1 MGWFER
7 IISMDGRLQGKA
19 RRDRR
24 LVFLTGIVV
33 LAIAA
38 PPTVFAD
45 MTGHNIVL
53 LIMSVVPQ
61 LAIII
66 MCLCRVHLTHN
77 IIRAYLG
84 TLAAHLIGY
93 DMTLRTVASTPVWS
107 AFVLLADL
115 SLVIGLG
122 RRFATGLTAVAAVWI
137 IVITLESVLRVG
149 LYNLPGSAPDWRRWE
164 QILPYVSCTHPP
176 CPANA
181 GAAAAEMNF
190 SIAVLLIDFA
200 ATRGFAESAEK
211 EKASMGRTIETVEAI
226 AQLLAGYDVDT
237 VAEMLQ
243 EAEAEGRLPAAMHEA
258 LRRLEENLRAY
269 RPYLPKSCLP
279 AQDCDNDAQDVMSQL
294 SLSGR
299 SASFHTDST
308 GSERVEVH
316 ATATAAAKL
325 LGALKTVRATMVV
338 VNTRNA
344 LPCLGQDPHTFT
356 SFFNMLLTNTMSAV
370 ESRRGLVD
378 MFIGDRIL
386 ASFNTSRPCLV
397 HGTAAVGAVQ
407 DVVRAVRSNATRR
420 VSNTECDS
428 AAGACAAQNSVDP
441 LSNENNDGNSEGPLR
456 VNIGAASG
464 RVLCGDTGYLEM
476 RRFSLLGV
484 LPLMACGM
492 ERAARAFGLDVVCN
506 TTLQQDAVHEHVL
519 LLVPRLVRFV
529 KQSVSGGVCVRNAV
543 FGTDEKDNG
552 TCRVHELLVHAEGA
566 DTSILREGEW
576 MYHIGAAAAEWEP
589 YNAAM
594 HTFLSTHN
602 MQEAAELAGEHHK
615 QAHSTISLLGH
626 ATPLDVHV

>member
-1 MGWFER
+1 
-7 IISMDGRLQGKA
+7 
-19 RRDRR
+19 
-24 LVFLTGIVV
+24 
-33 LAIAA
+33 
-38 PPTVFAD
+38 
-45 MTGHNIVL
+45 
-53 LIMSVVPQ
+53 
-61 LAIII
+61 
-66 MCLCRVHLTHN
+66 
-77 IIRAYLG
+77 
-84 TLAAHLIGY
+84 
-93 DMTLRTVASTPVWS
+93 
-107 AFVLLADL
+107 
-115 SLVIGLG
+115 
-122 RRFATGLTAVAAVWI
+122 
-137 IVITLESVLRVG
+137 
-149 LYNLPGSAPDWRRWE
+149 
-164 QILPYVSCTHPP
+164 
-176 CPANA
+176 
-181 GAAAAEMNF
+181 
-190 SIAVLLIDFA
+190 
-200 ATRGFAESAEK
+200 
-211 EKASMGRTIETVEAI
+211 
-226 AQLLAGYDVDT
+226 
-237 VAEMLQ
+237 
-243 EAEAEGRLPAAMHEA
+243 MHEA
-258 LRRLEENLRAY
+258 LRRLEQNLRAY

-279 AQDCDNDAQDVMSQL
+279 AQECDNDAQDVMSQL

-325 LGALKTVRATMVV
+325 LGFVKSVRATMVV

-344 LPCLGQDPHTFT
+344 LPCLGQNPRTFT

-428 AAGACAAQNSVDP
+428 AAGACAAQNSVGP
-441 LSNENNDGNSEGPLR
+441 LSNENNDAAIEGPLR
-456 VNIGAASG
+456 VSIGAASG
-464 RVLCGDTGYLEM
+464 RVLCGDTGCLEM

-519 LLVPRLVRFV
+519 LLVPRLVRLV
-529 KQSVSGGVCVRNAV
+529 KQSASGGDCVRNAV
-543 FGTDEKDNG
+543 LGTEDKNDDG
-552 TCRVHELLVHAEGA
+552 TCRVHELLVHAESV
-566 DTSILREGEW
+566 DTSKSQYCEW

-594 HTFLSTHN
+594 RAFLSTHN
-602 MQEAAELAGEHHK
+602 MQEAAELAGEHRK

-626 ATPLDVHV
+626 TTLLDVHV

>member
-1 MGWFER
+1 MVAV
-7 IISMDGRLQGKA
+7 STA
-19 RRDRR
+19 
-24 LVFLTGIVV
+24 VLTHQWPIQ
-33 LAIAA
+33 IAA
-38 PPTVFAD
+38 WLTVVAPTSA
-45 MTGHNIVL
+45 IVILCVCGVDISRAMVRAL
-53 LIMSVVPQ
+53 LGILSISVILNDYNVR
-61 LAIII
+61 
-66 MCLCRVHLTHN
+66 CLGSR
-77 IIRAYLG
+77 
-84 TLAAHLIGY
+84 
-93 DMTLRTVASTPVWS
+93 PVWPV
-107 AFVLLADL
+107 FVLLADL

-122 RRFATGLTAVAAVWI
+122 RWFATGLIAVATLWVVVA
-137 IVITLESVLRVG
+137 TLEQLYRFG
-149 LYNLPGSAPDWRRWE
+149 LFDLPGSAPDWYRWE
-164 QILPYVSCTHPP
+164 LARDHVRCTDPP
-176 CPANA
+176 CTFQVNK
-181 GAAAAEMNF
+181 
-190 SIAVLLIDFA
+190 SIIEASASLVVLLVDFA
-200 ATRGFAESAEK
+200 ATRSFADTAEK
-211 EKASMGRTIETVEAI
+211 EQAAMAHTIKTVEAI
-226 AQLLAGYDVDT
+226 AKLLAGYDVDT

-258 LRRLEENLRAY
+258 LHRLEQNLRAY

-299 SASFHTDST
+299 SSSSHTAGT
-308 GSERVEVH
+308 GEDIQDVH
-316 ATATAAAKL
+316 GAAKL

-428 AAGACAAQNSVDP
+428 GAGACAAQNIVKP

-464 RVLCGDTGYLEM
+464 RVLCGDTGCLEM

-492 ERAARAFGLDVVCN
+492 ERAARAARQLP
-506 TTLQQDAVHEHVL
+506 TPLHPTPPSSAL
-519 LLVPRLVRFV
+519 LISVRRIRRRHG
-529 KQSVSGGVCVRNAV
+529 SCVRVTHTRHDNAV
-543 FGTDEKDNG
+543 AATDVYFS
-552 TCRVHELLVHAEGA
+552 CSSISFFMAVLRVAVSRLQVRSV
-566 DTSILREGEW
+566 T
-576 MYHIGAAAAEWEP
+576 
-589 YNAAM
+589 
-594 HTFLSTHN
+594 
-602 MQEAAELAGEHHK
+602 LARM
-615 QAHSTISLLGH
+615 IS
-626 ATPLDVHV
+626 